1 VVGLVN
7 VIGAVVFD
15 LDGVIVDSEHLWDRA
30 RRTVVADHG
39 GRWRDDATGAM
50 QGMSSPEWGQF
61 VRDALAVDLPTER
74 IIDLVV
80 QELLDGYERHLPV
93 LPGAVEAVRRLA
105 VRWPLGL
112 ASSSNRVVIDTVLRV
127 ASLSD
132 AFAVTVSSEEVARGK
147 PAPDVY
153 LEVVGRLD
161 RHPPECAAV
170 EDSTN
175 GIRSA
180 LAAGLHVV
188 VVPNA
193 AYPPS
198 ADALAAA
205 PVVLDGLHELT
216 VELVEGL
223 GS

>member
-1 VVGLVN
+1 
-7 VIGAVVFD
+7 VIGAVAFD
-15 LDGVIVDSEHLWDRA
+15 LDGVVVDSEQLWDQA

-39 GRWRDDATGAM
+39 GHWRGDATSAM

-80 QELLDGYERHLPV
+80 QELLRGYERTLPL
-93 LPGAVEAVRRLA
+93 LPGAVDAVRRLA
-105 VRWPLGL
+105 SRWPLGL
-112 ASSSNRVVIDTVLRV
+112 ASSSNRMVIDTVLRL
-127 ASLSD
+127 AGLSD

-153 LEVVGRLD
+153 LDVVRRLD
-161 RHPPECAAV
+161 RSPSECAAV

-180 LAAGLHVV
+180 LAAGLRVV
-188 VVPNA
+188 AVPNH

-198 ADALAAA
+198 ADVLREV
-205 PVVLDGLHELT
+205 PIVLESLDQLTEEVVASLDP
-216 VELVEGL
+216 
-223 GS
+223 

>member
-1 VVGLVN
+1 

-15 LDGVIVDSEHLWDRA
+15 LDGVLVDSEQLWDQA

-39 GRWRDDATGAM
+39 GRWRDDATSAM

-61 VRDALAVDLPTER
+61 VRDALAVDLPRER

-80 QELLDGYERHLPV
+80 QELLGGYERQLPL
-93 LPGAVEAVRRLA
+93 LPGAVDAVRRLA
-105 VRWPLGL
+105 SRWPLGL
-112 ASSSNRVVIDTVLRV
+112 ASSSNRIVIDTVLRV
-127 ASLSD
+127 AGLSD

-153 LEVVGRLD
+153 LEVVRRLD
-161 RHPPECAAV
+161 RSPPECAAV

-180 LAAGLHVV
+180 LAAELRVV
-188 VVPNA
+188 VVPNH

-198 ADALAAA
+198 GDVVREAR
-205 PVVLDGLHELT
+205 VVLESLDQLT
-216 VELVEGL
+216 VELVASL
-223 GS
+223 DP

>member
-1 VVGLVN
+1 M
-7 VIGAVVFD
+7 IGAVVFD
-15 LDGVIVDSEHLWDRA
+15 LDGVLVDSEHLWDQA

-39 GRWRDDATGAM
+39 GHWRDDATSAM

-61 VRDALAVDLPTER
+61 VRDALAVDLPVER

-80 QELLDGYERHLPV
+80 QELLRGYERTLPL
-93 LPGAVEAVRRLA
+93 LPGAVDAVRRLA
-105 VRWPLGL
+105 SRWPLGL
-112 ASSSNRVVIDTVLRV
+112 ASSSNRIVIDTVLRL
-127 ASLSD
+127 AGLSD

-153 LEVVGRLD
+153 LDVVRRLD
-161 RHPPECAAV
+161 RSPSECAAV

-180 LAAGLHVV
+180 LAAGLPVV
-188 VVPNA
+188 VVPNH

-198 ADALAAA
+198 AD
-205 PVVLDGLHELT
+205 VLREVPIVLEGLDQLT
-216 VELVEGL
+216 VELVASL
-223 GS
+223 DP

>member
-1 VVGLVN
+1 M
-7 VIGAVVFD
+7 IGAVVFD
-15 LDGVIVDSEHLWDRA
+15 LDGVLVDSEQLWDQA

-39 GRWRDDATGAM
+39 GRWRDDATSAM

-61 VRDALAVDLPTER
+61 VRDALAVDLPRER

-80 QELLDGYERHLPV
+80 QELLGGYEQQLPL
-93 LPGAVEAVRRLA
+93 LPGAVDAVRRLA
-105 VRWPLGL
+105 SRWPLGL
-112 ASSSNRVVIDTVLRV
+112 ASSSNRIVIDTVLRV
-127 ASLSD
+127 AGLSD

-153 LEVVGRLD
+153 LEVVRRLD
-161 RHPPECAAV
+161 RSPPECAAV

-180 LAAGLHVV
+180 LAAELRVV
-188 VVPNA
+188 VVPNH

-198 ADALAAA
+198 ADVLREV
-205 PVVLDGLHELT
+205 PVVLESLGQLT
-216 VELVEGL
+216 VELVASL
-223 GS
+223 DP

>member
-1 VVGLVN
+1 

-15 LDGVIVDSEHLWDRA
+15 LDGVLVDSEHLWDRA

-39 GRWRDDATGAM
+39 GQWRDDATAAM
-50 QGMSSPEWGQF
+50 QGMSSPEWGRF
-61 VRDALAVDLPTER
+61 VREELAVDLPTER

-80 QELLDGYERHLPV
+80 QELLDGYERELPL
-93 LPGAVEAVRRLA
+93 LPGAVAAVRRLA
-105 VRWPLGL
+105 LRWPLGL

-127 ASLSD
+127 AGLSEE
-132 AFAVTVSSEEVARGK
+132 FAVTVSSEEVARGK

-153 LEVVGRLD
+153 RDVVRRLD
-161 RHPPECAAV
+161 RAPSECAAV

-175 GIRSA
+175 GILSA
-180 LAAGLHVV
+180 LAAGLKVV
-188 VVPNA
+188 VVPNH

-198 ADALAAA
+198 AQALEES
-205 PVVLDGLHELT
+205 PVVLDDLDELT
-216 VELVEGL
+216 VELIESL

>member
-1 VVGLVN
+1 

-15 LDGVIVDSEHLWDRA
+15 LDGVLVDSEHLWDQA

-39 GRWRDDATGAM
+39 GHWRDDATSAM

-61 VRDALAVDLPTER
+61 VRDALAVDLPRER

-80 QELLDGYERHLPV
+80 QELLRGYERTLPL
-93 LPGAVEAVRRLA
+93 LPGAVDAVRRLA
-105 VRWPLGL
+105 SRWPLGL
-112 ASSSNRVVIDTVLRV
+112 ASSSNRIVIDTVLRL
-127 ASLSD
+127 AGLSD

-153 LEVVGRLD
+153 LDVVRRLD
-161 RHPPECAAV
+161 RSPSECAAV

-180 LAAGLHVV
+180 LAAGLPVV
-188 VVPNA
+188 VVPNH

-198 ADALAAA
+198 AD
-205 PVVLDGLHELT
+205 VLREVPIVLEGLDQLT
-216 VELVEGL
+216 VELVASL
-223 GS
+223 DP